1 MLTAIDHLEIH
12 VIVNDELDP
21 ISPSP
26 NPAVKVAS
34 RFMGVPLSRLNSDTD
49 RGGAE
54 MEMRMD
60 NICCAAHG
68 ISLLLIATKDDKKHH
83 FLFDAGPEGA
93 VWERN
98 SSRLRAEIGQIEHI
112 ALSHY
117 HRDHSGGLT
126 RAIELINKKVGGSKG
141 VVVDVH
147 PDRPAYRGVQADR
160 PISLEADPSFEEL
173 EAAGGTL
180 LKSDQLH
187 TALDDFF
194 LISGEIPRE
203 TTYEDGIYGGLR
215 FNDVTKQWEED
226 TLVTEERYVMCN
238 LKGLLFGHDAGKGL
252 VVFTGCGHAGIV
264 NTCRDAVKLG
274 NGTPLYCVVGGY
286 HLADADEGKL
296 NATMEDLKKMKP
308 QVLLA
313 GHCTGW
319 RFKCLIAR
327 ELPNCLVP
335 CFSGSKYTL

>member
-1 MLTAIDHLEIH
+1 MLTEIDQLEVH

-26 NPAVKVAS
+26 NPAVQVAS
-34 RFMGVPLSRLNSDTD
+34 RFMGIPLSPLDSDTE

-68 ISLLLIATKDDKKHH
+68 ISLLIATKGDQKHY
-83 FLFDAGPEGA
+83 FLFDAGPEGD

-98 SSRLRAEIGQIEHI
+98 SSRLRAQIGQIEHV

-126 RAIELINKKVGGSKG
+126 RAIELINKNVDKEKG

-160 PISLEADPSFEEL
+160 PISLEADPSFDEL
-173 EAAGGTL
+173 EAAGAIL
-180 LKSDQLH
+180 LKSDQPH

-194 LISGEIPRE
+194 LVSGEMPRE

-215 FNDVTKQWEED
+215 FNDATKQWEDD
-226 TLVTEERYVMCN
+226 TLIMEERYFMCN
-238 LKGLLFGHDAGKGL
+238 LKGKGL

-264 NTCRDAVKLG
+264 NTCRDAIKLG
-274 NGTPLYCVVGGY
+274 SGSPLYCVVGGY
-286 HLADADEGKL
+286 HLADADEAKL
-296 NATMEDLKKMKP
+296 NATMADLKKLEPK
-308 QVLLA
+308 VLLA

-327 ELPNCLVP
+327 DLPGCLVP

>member
-1 MLTAIDHLEIH
+1 MLTEINHLEIH

-26 NPAVKVAS
+26 NPAVQVAS
-34 RFMGVPLSRLNSDTD
+34 RFMGIPLSPLDSGTE

-68 ISLLLIATKDDKKHH
+68 ISLLLIATKGDQKHH
-83 FLFDAGPEGA
+83 FLFDAGPEGD

-126 RAIELINKKVGGSKG
+126 RAIELINRNVGRKG

-160 PISLEADPSFEEL
+160 PISLEADPSFEKI

-180 LKSDQLH
+180 LKSDQSH

-194 LISGEIPRE
+194 LISGEIPRK

-215 FNDVTKQWEED
+215 FSDATKRWEED
-226 TLVTEERYVMCN
+226 TLIMEERYVMCN
-238 LKGLLFGHDAGKGL
+238 LKGKGL

-274 NGTPLYCVVGGY
+274 GGIPLYCVVGGY
-286 HLADADEGKL
+286 HLADADDAKL
-296 NATMEDLKKMKP
+296 NATMDDLKKMKP

-319 RFKCLIAR
+319 RFKCLIASA
-327 ELPNCLVP
+327 LPNCLVP

>member
-1 MLTAIDHLEIH
+1 MLTEIDQLEVH

-26 NPAVKVAS
+26 NPAVQVAS
-34 RFMGVPLSRLNSDTD
+34 RFMGIPLSPLDSNTE
-49 RGGAE
+49 RGGAQ

-68 ISLLLIATKDDKKHH
+68 LSLLLIATKGDQKHY

-98 SSRLRAEIGQIEHI
+98 TSRLRTEVGQIEHV

-126 RAIELINKKVGGSKG
+126 RAIELITQNSGKRGKG
-141 VVVDVH
+141 PVVDVH
-147 PDRPAYRGVQADR
+147 PDRPAFRGVQADR

-173 EAAGGTL
+173 EAAGGRI
-180 LKSDQLH
+180 LKSHQPH

-194 LISGEIPRE
+194 LVSGEIPRE
-203 TTYEDGIYGGLR
+203 TSYEDGIYGGLR
-215 FNDVTKQWEED
+215 YNETTKQWEED
-226 TLVTEERYVMCN
+226 TLIMEERYVMCN
-238 LKGLLFGHDAGKGL
+238 LKGKGL

-264 NTCRDAVKLG
+264 NTCCDAVKLG
-274 NGTPLYCVVGGY
+274 NGIPLYCVVGGY
-286 HLADADEGKL
+286 HLADANDTKL
-296 NATMEDLKKMKP
+296 NATLADLKKMEPK
-308 QVLLA
+308 VLLA

-327 ELPNCLVP
+327 DLPNCMVP